1 MSAETLSRPY
11 RQVARAAATEDTRR
25 RIVAAFAAAIEQCWL
40 DEITLDEI
48 AAAAGTTRQTVI
60 RLFGGKDG
68 LLDAVAQRIAEEVE
82 LRRAVP
88 PDAAPEAIAHA
99 LVEDYEATG
108 DTVLRMLA
116 QEGRHPALGRFLARG
131 RSGHRAWV
139 EQVFTAFLAA
149 RPAMAR
155 RLLIDQFVI
164 VTDVYAWK
172 LLRRDAG
179 RSRTEAEAAIAAM
192 IAALTA
198 EGSSQHV

>member
-11 RQVARAAATEDTRR
+11 RQVARAAATDETRR
-25 RIVAAFAAAIEQCWL
+25 RVITAFAAAIGQRWL

-68 LLDAVAQRIAEEVE
+68 LLHAVAERVAEEVE

-88 PDAAPEAIAHA
+88 HDATPRAIAHA
-99 LVEDYEATG
+99 LVEDYEASG
-108 DTVLRMLA
+108 DMILRLLA
-116 QEGRHPALGRFLARG
+116 QEGRHPALGQFLAYG
-131 RSGHRAWV
+131 RSGHRGWV
-139 EQVFTAFLAA
+139 EQVFAAVLAA
-149 RPAMAR
+149 RPAAGR
-155 RLLIDQFVI
+155 RVLTDQLVI
-164 VTDVYAWK
+164 ITDVYAWK

-198 EGSSQHV
+198 EGSKQHA